1 MILKDNYG
9 RKGQESQKEC
19 LSVLSIVISM
29 DLKRYFQGFL
39 NGGSHKDK
47 T

>member
-9 RKGQESQKEC
+9 RKGQASQKEC
-19 LSVLSIVISM
+19 LFILSIVISM
-29 DLKRYFQGFL
+29 DLKRYFQGFS
-39 NGGSHKDK
+39 NGISHKDK

>member
-1 MILKDNYG
+1 MILKENYG
-9 RKGQESQKEC
+9 REGQESQKEYLFV
-19 LSVLSIVISM
+19 LSVVISM
-29 DLKRYFQGFL
+29 DLKRYFQGFS